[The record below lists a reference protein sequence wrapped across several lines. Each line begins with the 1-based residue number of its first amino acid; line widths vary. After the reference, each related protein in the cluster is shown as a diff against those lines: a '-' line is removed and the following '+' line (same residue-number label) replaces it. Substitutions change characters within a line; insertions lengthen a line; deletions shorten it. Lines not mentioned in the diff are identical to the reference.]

1 VHVITA
7 DDLSRVLTPASLA
20 DALAD
25 AFRGDIVVP
34 NRHHHEVGHGADHA
48 THLLMPA
55 WTGNAPGASGFIGCK
70 VVNVFPTNSARNMP
84 AIHGTYLL
92 MSGDTGAP
100 LAAMDGTALT
110 VWRTAAASA
119 LAGRYLVRKGAAR
132 MLMVG
137 AGALAPFF
145 IRAHAAEHALT
156 DIAIWNHKPDKAV
169 SLAATLKTQ
178 GLPVRATTDL
188 EGEARAA
195 DLISCATLSKTPIIR
210 GAWLKPGAHLDLA
223 GAYNMTT
230 RECDDAAVARASVF
244 IDTKAGLTEGGDV
257 AQAIAAGAVTAGHVR
272 GTLFDLCGG
281 TVPGRTAADEITLFK
296 SIGTAIED
304 LAAAMLV
311 WRRMTG

>member
-1 VHVITA
+1 MRFVSA
-7 DDLSRVLTPASLA
+7 DDLARLLTPQAVA

-55 WTGNAPGASGFIGCK
+55 WTADAPAGGFIGCK
-70 VVNVFPTNSARNMP
+70 VVNVFPGNGQKGLP

-92 MSGDTGAP
+92 MSGETGAP
-100 LAAMDGTALT
+100 LAAIDGTALT

-119 LAGRYLVRKGAAR
+119 LAGRHLVRKGAAR

-156 DIAIWNHKPDKAV
+156 DIAIWNHRPDKALA
-169 SLAATLKTQ
+169 LAADLTAQ
-178 GLPVRATTDL
+178 GLPVRAATDL
-188 EGEARAA
+188 EAEARAA
-195 DLISCATLSKTPIIR
+195 DLISCATLSKTPLVR
-210 GAWLKPGAHLDLA
+210 GDWLKAGAHLDLA
-223 GAYNMTT
+223 GAYNMMT
-230 RECDDAAVARASVF
+230 RECDDAAIARARVF

-257 AQAIAAGAVTAGHVR
+257 AQAIRAGAVTADHVR
-272 GTLFDLCGG
+272 GTLFDLCRGE
-281 TVPGRTAADEITLFK
+281 VAGRQSADEITLFK

-311 WRRMTG
+311 WQRVTA